1 MRRRR
6 RSRPRRKP
14 RLLPE
19 GKMSELEQNKKD
31 VEKSLREYQFKK
43 YIDEIRKL
51 EGRGTELI
59 SVYIPPGR
67 QISDVVSYLRDEY
80 STSSNIKSK
89 TTRKNV
95 TSAIESIMSK
105 LRYYK
110 MPPENGLAIFVGYI
124 PTRGDQSEMVSY
136 FIEPPQPV
144 TSFLY
149 RCDSKFYLDPILPML
164 EKKDVYGLIV
174 IDRSEATVGVLRGS
188 RIEVIENRDSQVPSK
203 HHQGGQSSRRY
214 ERLIEIAAHEFFT
227 KIGELASNAF
237 LKEPELKGVL
247 IGGPGSTKEF
257 FYKKGY
263 LHYQIQ
269 EKVIDLYDVGY
280 TNEYGLK
287 ELVDKAS
294 ETLDQLEIAK
304 EKRIIER
311 LLVEIK
317 KGSGLAAYGDKE
329 VMDALKQGKVDVL
342 IISKGLRKN
351 RITYRCENDGFELT
365 EISEEEKE
373 HVCPKCGSVMVI
385 EKKVDL
391 IEEYIDLG
399 QRSNSKIEL
408 VSDES
413 DEGSQ
418 FLKSFGGIGAIL
430 RYN

>member
-1 MRRRR
+1 
-6 RSRPRRKP
+6 
-14 RLLPE
+14 
-19 GKMSELEQNKKD
+19 
-31 VEKSLREYQFKK
+31 
-43 YIDEIRKL
+43 
-51 EGRGTELI
+51 
-59 SVYIPPGR
+59 
-67 QISDVVSYLRDEY
+67 
-80 STSSNIKSK
+80 
-89 TTRKNV
+89 
-95 TSAIESIMSK
+95 
-105 LRYYK
+105 
-110 MPPENGLAIFVGYI
+110 
-124 PTRGDQSEMVSY
+124 
-136 FIEPPQPV
+136 
-144 TSFLY
+144 
-149 RCDSKFYLDPILPML
+149 
-164 EKKDVYGLIV
+164 
-174 IDRSEATVGVLRGS
+174 
-188 RIEVIENRDSQVPSK
+188 
-203 HHQGGQSSRRY
+203 
-214 ERLIEIAAHEFFT
+214 
-227 KIGELASNAF
+227 ASNAF
-237 LKEPELKGVL
+237 LKEPDLKGVL
-247 IGGPGSTKEF
+247 IGGPGSTKEY

-342 IISKGLRKN
+342 IISKGLKKN
-351 RITYRCENDGFELT
+351 RITYRCENDGYEIT

-373 HVCPKCGSVMVI
+373 HVCPKCGSIMVI

-399 QRSNSKIEL
+399 QKSNSKIEL

-430 RYN
+430 RYT

>member
-1 MRRRR
+1 
-6 RSRPRRKP
+6 
-14 RLLPE
+14 
-19 GKMSELEQNKKD
+19 MSELEQNKKE
-31 VEKSLREYQFKK
+31 VERSLREYQFKK
-43 YIDEIRKL
+43 YIDEIKKL

-67 QISDVVSYLRDEY
+67 PISDVVAYLRDEY

-136 FIEPPQPV
+136 FIEPPQPI

-174 IDRSEATVGVLRGS
+174 IDRAEATIGLLRGS

-227 KIGELASNAF
+227 KVGEIASNAF
-237 LKEPELKGVL
+237 LREPELKGVL

-269 EKVIDLYDVGY
+269 QKVIDLYDVGY

-287 ELVDKAS
+287 ELVEKAS
-294 ETLDQLEIAK
+294 ETLDRAGNCEGK
-304 EKRIIER
+304 ESYRQASHR
-311 LLVEIK
+311 N
-317 KGSGLAAYGDKE
+317 KE
-329 VMDALKQGKVDVL
+329 
-342 IISKGLRKN
+342 
-351 RITYRCENDGFELT
+351 
-365 EISEEEKE
+365 
-373 HVCPKCGSVMVI
+373 
-385 EKKVDL
+385 
-391 IEEYIDLG
+391 
-399 QRSNSKIEL
+399 
-408 VSDES
+408 
-413 DEGSQ
+413 
-418 FLKSFGGIGAIL
+418 GIGSRCL
-430 RYN
+430 RG

>member
-1 MRRRR
+1 
-6 RSRPRRKP
+6 
-14 RLLPE
+14 
-19 GKMSELEQNKKD
+19 MSSLEQNKKD
-31 VEKSLREYQFKK
+31 IEKSLKEYQFKK
-43 YIDEIRKL
+43 YIDEIKKL

-59 SVYIPPGR
+59 SVYIPPER
-67 QISDVVSYLRDEY
+67 QISDVVAYLRDEY

-95 TSAIESIMSK
+95 TTAIESIMSK

-110 MPPENGLAIFVGYI
+110 SPPENGLAIFVGYV
-124 PTRGDQSEMVSY
+124 PTRGDKSDMISY

-144 TSFLY
+144 SSFLY

-164 EKKDVYGLIV
+164 EKKEVYGLIV
-174 IDRSEATVGVLRGS
+174 IDRAEATVGILRGS
-188 RIEVIENRDSQVPSK
+188 RIEVIENKDSQVPSK

-263 LHYQIQ
+263 LQYQIQ

-294 ETLDQLEIAK
+294 QTLSQMEIAR
-304 EKRIIER
+304 EKKIIER

-317 KGSGLAAYGDKE
+317 KGSGLAAYGDRE
-329 VMDALKQGKVDVL
+329 VMNVLREGRVDTL
-342 IISKGLRKN
+342 IVSKGLKKMKF
-351 RITYRCENDGFELT
+351 TYRCEKDGN
-365 EISEEEKE
+365 EISEIGQEEKE
-373 HVCPKCGSVMVI
+373 HNCPVCGSPMILVG
-385 EKKVDL
+385 KTDL
-391 IEEYIDLG
+391 IEEYIELG
-399 QRSNSKIEL
+399 QKSDSRIEL

-413 DEGSQ
+413 DEGAL

-430 RYN
+430 RYS

>member
-6 RSRPRRKP
+6 KSRPRRKP

-110 MPPENGLAIFVGYI
+110 TPPENGLAIFVGYI

-136 FIEPPQPV
+136 FIEPPQPI

-174 IDRSEATVGVLRGS
+174 IDRSEAT
-188 RIEVIENRDSQVPSK
+188 
-203 HHQGGQSSRRY
+203 
-214 ERLIEIAAHEFFT
+214 
-227 KIGELASNAF
+227 IG
-237 LKEPELKGVL
+237 
-247 IGGPGSTKEF
+247 
-257 FYKKGY
+257 
-263 LHYQIQ
+263 
-269 EKVIDLYDVGY
+269 
-280 TNEYGLK
+280 
-287 ELVDKAS
+287 
-294 ETLDQLEIAK
+294 
-304 EKRIIER
+304 
-311 LLVEIK
+311 
-317 KGSGLAAYGDKE
+317 
-329 VMDALKQGKVDVL
+329 
-342 IISKGLRKN
+342 
-351 RITYRCENDGFELT
+351 
-365 EISEEEKE
+365 
-373 HVCPKCGSVMVI
+373 
-385 EKKVDL
+385 
-391 IEEYIDLG
+391 
-399 QRSNSKIEL
+399 
-408 VSDES
+408 
-413 DEGSQ
+413 
-418 FLKSFGGIGAIL
+418 IL
-430 RYN
+430 

>member
-1 MRRRR
+1 M
-6 RSRPRRKP
+6 
-14 RLLPE
+14 
-19 GKMSELEQNKKD
+19 GGLEQNKKD
-31 VEKSLREYQFKK
+31 IENSLKEYQFKR
-43 YIDEIRKL
+43 YIDEIRNL
-51 EGRGTELI
+51 AGRGTELI

-67 QISDVVSYLRDEY
+67 PISDVVSYLRDEY

-105 LRYYK
+105 LKYYK
-110 MPPENGLAIFVGYI
+110 MPPDHGLAVFVGYI

-144 TSFLY
+144 NSFLY

-164 EKKDVYGLIV
+164 EKKEVYGLIV
-174 IDRSEATVGVLRGS
+174 IDRAEATIGLLKGA
-188 RIEVIENRDSQVPSK
+188 RIESVDNEDSRVPSK

-227 KIGELASNAF
+227 KIGELASSAF

-257 FYKKGY
+257 FFKKGY
-263 LHYQIQ
+263 LQYQIQ

-294 ETLDQLEIAK
+294 ETLDQLEISK
-304 EKRIIER
+304 EKKVIER
-311 LLVEIK
+311 LLLEIK
-317 KGSGLAAYGDKE
+317 KGSGLGAYGDRE
-329 VMDALKQGKVDVL
+329 VTKALKEGRVDTL
-342 IISKGLRKN
+342 IVSKGLRKL
-351 RITYRCENDGFELT
+351 RFKYRCETDGTELT
-365 EISEEEKE
+365 EVAKE
-373 HVCPKCGSVMVI
+373 QQDHNCPKCGNPMI
-385 EKKVDL
+385 LAEKVDL
-391 IEEYIDLG
+391 IEQYIEMG
-399 QRSNSKIEL
+399 QKSDSRIEL

-413 DEGSQ
+413 DEGK
-418 FLKSFGGIGAIL
+418 LLLNAFGGIGAIL
-430 RYN
+430 RYS